1 MVTLADIQ
9 KNEDIKALISAGN
22 RYLAAMGF
30 TEHGPRHVSYVS
42 RTAAGILAALNFSPR
57 EVELA
62 AVAGWVHDVGNSVN
76 RHDHGPLGAVLLLPI
91 LRETGMAM
99 DDVMEII
106 TAVGNHEEQSGFISS
121 AVSAALAHSLMV
133 NITLPMILAVLCT
146 NILVRRLLLS

>member
-42 RTAAGILAALNFSPR
+42 RTAAGILAALHFSPR

-62 AVAGWVHDVGNSVN
+62 AIAGWVHDVGNSVN

-99 DDVMEII
+99 DDVIETSPRWAI
-106 TAVGNHEEQSGFISS
+106 TRSRAGSSPVQFRRRWRWAISPMRTKR
-121 AVSAALAHSLMV
+121 ASAAA
-133 NITLPMILAVLCT
+133 NPT
-146 NILVRRLLLS
+146 

>member
-62 AVAGWVHDVGNSVN
+62 AIAGGCMTWATPSIGMT
-76 RHDHGPLGAVLLLPI
+76 
-91 LRETGMAM
+91 TGRWAR
-99 DDVMEII
+99 
-106 TAVGNHEEQSGFISS
+106 
-121 AVSAALAHSLMV
+121 
-133 NITLPMILAVLCT
+133 CCCC
-146 NILVRRLLLS
+146 LSCARQAWQWTT

>member
-57 EVELA
+57 GGCMTWA
-62 AVAGWVHDVGNSVN
+62 TPSIGMT
-76 RHDHGPLGAVLLLPI
+76 
-91 LRETGMAM
+91 TGRWAR
-99 DDVMEII
+99 
-106 TAVGNHEEQSGFISS
+106 
-121 AVSAALAHSLMV
+121 
-133 NITLPMILAVLCT
+133 CCCC
-146 NILVRRLLLS
+146 LSCARQAWQWTT

>member
-62 AVAGWVHDVGNSVN
+62 AMDLFSIIRASKGSSNKD
-76 RHDHGPLGAVLLLPI
+76 LKKMAAQ
-91 LRETGMAM
+91 LR
-99 DDVMEII
+99 
-106 TAVGNHEEQSGFISS
+106 
-121 AVSAALAHSLMV
+121 
-133 NITLPMILAVLCT
+133 TLTESFKA
-146 NILVRRLLLS
+146 